1 MGKPW
6 ENEDLTQRI
15 VIQCRFHMISWD
27 LVGRNDPNWQFRA
40 WKEHLLSGIFQRPTH
55 GSMACRSQLPT
66 KIGTTNSLPLLGGSS
81 HLVSGLVQ
89 PSYKWTLPPLIPF
102 ITNVITHLLSGMNHQ
117 VGLLNSHDQNY
128 QNCWFPW
135 NLRTHALK
143 LTTWMQFSLPLSI
156 LTPSSLRG
164 AKVWALESWVATRW
178 CPPSYKLVYNPN
190 NYRYNPHKP

>member
-1 MGKPW
+1 MLCECLWYLFHVTATRSSIVRVSKCSDKTIQRFGVSWREGSGHRKLSAS
-6 ENEDLTQRI
+6 LTWVLIESEVLR
-15 VIQCRFHMISWD
+15 
-27 LVGRNDPNWQFRA
+27 
-40 WKEHLLSGIFQRPTH
+40 K
-55 GSMACRSQLPT
+55 
-66 KIGTTNSLPLLGGSS
+66 LLGGSS
-81 HLVSGLVQ
+81 QLVSGLVH

-128 QNCWFPW
+128 QNCWFRW